1 MRLRKRLGTAGGGGR
16 RLAALLM
23 LLLVFHA
30 VQAGA
35 AHTHLAPNLSAQA
48 ADASPR
54 VSDGGEG
61 RDSREFNSHAQ
72 CPVCRLQ
79 RNLSSNLHNSAPVA
93 IAPRTTRLRIE
104 TVVAAPGHTRP
115 SRASA
120 GRAPPLH

>member
-1 MRLRKRLGTAGGGGR
+1 
-16 RLAALLM
+16 M

-30 VQAGA
+30 VQASA

-48 ADASPR
+48 SSASPCA
-54 VSDGGEG
+54 SDGGG
-61 RDSREFNSHAQ
+61 GLDSRGLNSHAQ

-79 RNLSSNLHNSAPVA
+79 RNLSSNLYNSAPVS
-93 IAPRTTRLRIE
+93 IAPPTLRLGVEPVTTE
-104 TVVAAPGHTRP
+104 PGHTRP